1 MLPPGILR
9 TTMGLYVLEHDTHL
23 SRWVE
28 NCGRLDIPYNVEQV
42 RNLAHLVPAGGVV
55 VNAGASLGD
64 HALIYSQL
72 VGSDGMVY
80 AFEPH
85 PLTAQA
91 LTLNMARLA
100 NVAVSSLGLS
110 DVPRHARFACD
121 PNIGASSVD
130 PQGDVSVDLVTL
142 DGWLLPILYRD
153 RQRCDLIHLD
163 AEGSEPQILRGAR
176 ALLAEYRPAIVLEV
190 CAVHLRRAGSSQAA
204 LLELLTELGY
214 SIRPIPDYDHPDQWD
229 GLALPTTGNA
239 RRMSRTP

>member
-153 RQRCDLIHLD
+153 RRFC
-163 AEGSEPQILRGAR
+163 GAR
-176 ALLAEYRPAIVLEV
+176 EPCWPSIDPRSCSKSVPCI
-190 CAVHLRRAGSSQAA
+190 CGGRDHRKRHCSS
-204 LLELLTELGY
+204 Y
-214 SIRPIPDYDHPDQWD
+214 SQNSVIASVRFRTMTIRINGMD
-229 GLALPTTGNA
+229 
-239 RRMSRTP
+239 